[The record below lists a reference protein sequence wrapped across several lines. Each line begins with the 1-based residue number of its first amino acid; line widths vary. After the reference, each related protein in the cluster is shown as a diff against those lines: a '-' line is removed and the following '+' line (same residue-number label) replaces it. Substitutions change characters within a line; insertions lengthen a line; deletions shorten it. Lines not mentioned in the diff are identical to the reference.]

1 MAKMFLELINEI
13 IHHRRKTHHRRKK
26 VKSHINRLWE
36 TAEHQNQKEEFK
48 ITKEEKQMTYKGLTI

>member
-36 TAEHQNQKEEFK
+36 TAEHQNKKGEFK
-48 ITKEEKQMTYKGLTI
+48 ITKEEK